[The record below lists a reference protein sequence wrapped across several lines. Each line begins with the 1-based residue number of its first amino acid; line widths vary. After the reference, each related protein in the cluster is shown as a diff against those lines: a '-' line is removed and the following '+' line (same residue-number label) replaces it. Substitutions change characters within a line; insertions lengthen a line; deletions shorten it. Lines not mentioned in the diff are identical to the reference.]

1 MQDMILP
8 PCILTTVAQLII
20 FIAVLFFDHNVHAWE
35 KSLDTATRATT
46 LVFTANIFL
55 ISGTAL
61 ARLVICITYSSLLTP
76 FKWARY
82 VIRFTG
88 GLVVTASTAAWFALL
103 FACKPIDAAWDLR
116 LGAVADVIVMAV
128 MLYHCLSPRHS
139 WKDKAVLLTHFSS
152 GLLLP
157 IPAVAR
163 LAILATA
170 REDPDTTFVL
180 APAILCFI
188 IEANLVIMYNLI
200 PDFKRFVRMSGNPS
214 SPVNG
219 TMDGR
224 QGGML
229 QGSNSILGGDG
240 RSTDSVGGYSLS
252 EESAVELVTRNP

>member
-46 LVFTANIFL
+46 LVFTANLFL
-55 ISGTAL
+55 ISGTARKAGDL
-61 ARLVICITYSSLLTP
+61 YHLLQLINS

-88 GLVVTASTAAWFALL
+88 GLVVTASTAAWLALL

-116 LGAVADVIVMAV
+116 LSGEAQCIDRYPFHILQAGSGAVADVIVMAV

-139 WKDKAVLLTHFSS
+139 WKDKSVLLTHFSS

-170 REDPDTTFVL
+170 REDPDTTFAL

-200 PDFKRFVRMSGNPS
+200 PDFK
-214 SPVNG
+214 
-219 TMDGR
+219 
-224 QGGML
+224 
-229 QGSNSILGGDG
+229 
-240 RSTDSVGGYSLS
+240 
-252 EESAVELVTRNP
+252 